1 VTGPVNS
8 IPEFAQTCVNLA
20 SPRLGSRAVLAS
32 DEFFAAKERM
42 LQDSDPVFI
51 ADKYDDNGKWMD
63 GWESRRRRGGG
74 NDWCLV
80 RLGVTG
86 LIEGVNIDTRHF
98 TGNHPPAASLKAC
111 LSNSQPDEATE
122 WTEILPPLGLA
133 PDACN
138 FAGISSAGP
147 WNWLRLDILPD
158 GGVAR
163 LRVYGRPHLDWSEMQ
178 ADGVHELS
186 ALKNGGRVVAY
197 NDAHYGDVWAVLSEG
212 RGVNMGDGWETR
224 RRREPGNDWMII
236 ALGAPGAVEAIEVDT
251 AHFKG
256 NYPDRCS
263 VQAARVDSATD
274 ADLIGQSTNWVTL
287 MEEQPLCADSI
298 HRFEGDAIAGLD
310 AVSHVRL
317 NIHPDGG
324 VSRFRVFGKP
334 SL

>member
-1 VTGPVNS
+1 MTDPVNT
-8 IPEFAQTCVNLA
+8 IPEFARNSVNLA
-20 SPRLGSRAVLAS
+20 SPRLGSQAVLAS

-42 LQDSDPVFI
+42 LQDSKPVFI

-63 GWESRRRRGGG
+63 GWESRRRRDGG

-80 RLGVTG
+80 RLVVTG
-86 LIEGVNIDTRHF
+86 LIHGVDIDTRHF

-111 LSNSQPDEATE
+111 LSIGQPDEASE
-122 WTEILPPLGLA
+122 WSEILPAVDLDPNSH
-133 PDACN
+133 N
-138 FAGISSAGP
+138 FAEISSPGP

-163 LRVYGRPHLDWSEMQ
+163 LRVYGRPHVDWSEMN
-178 ADGVHELS
+178 ADSIHELS

-263 VQAARVDSATD
+263 VQAARVVNATD
-274 ADLIGQSTNWVTL
+274 AALIEQSMNWDTL
-287 MEEQPLCADSI
+287 MEEQPLSADSI
-298 HRFEGDAIAGLD
+298 HRFEGDAIAALGR
-310 AVSHVRL
+310 VSHVRL

>member
-1 VTGPVNS
+1 VTDPVNT
-8 IPEFAQTCVNLA
+8 IPEFARNSVNLA
-20 SPRLGSRAVLAS
+20 SPRLGSQAVLAS

-42 LQDSDPVFI
+42 LQDSKPVFI

-63 GWESRRRRGGG
+63 GWESRRRRDGG

-86 LIEGVNIDTRHF
+86 LIHGVDIDTRHF

-111 LSNSQPDEATE
+111 LSIGQPDEASE
-122 WTEILPPLGLA
+122 WSEILPAVDLDPNSH
-133 PDACN
+133 N
-138 FAGISSAGP
+138 FAEISSPGP
-147 WNWLRLDILPD
+147 WNWLLLDILPD

-163 LRVYGRPHLDWSEMQ
+163 LRVYGRPHVDWSEMN
-178 ADGVHELS
+178 ADSIHELS

-263 VQAARVDSATD
+263 VQAASVDKATDSA
-274 ADLIGQSTNWVTL
+274 LIEQSMNWDTL
-287 MEEQPLCADSI
+287 MQEQPLSADSI
-298 HRFEGDAIAGLD
+298 HRFEGDAIAALGR
-310 AVSHVRL
+310 VSHVRL

>member
-1 VTGPVNS
+1 MTDPVIT
-8 IPEFAQTCVNLA
+8 IPEFARIGVNLA

-42 LQDSDPVFI
+42 LQDTEPVFI

-63 GWESRRRRGGG
+63 GWESRRRRDGG

-80 RLGVTG
+80 RLGVAG
-86 LIEGVNIDTRHF
+86 FIHGVDINTRHF

-111 LSNSQPDEATE
+111 RSDSQPDEATE
-122 WTEILPPLGLA
+122 WSEILPAFGLDPNA
-133 PDACN
+133 RN
-138 FAGISSAGP
+138 FAEISNQGP
-147 WNWLRLDILPD
+147 WNWLRLDIMPD

-163 LRVYGRPHLDWSEMQ
+163 LRVYGRPHLDWSKMD
-178 ADGVHELS
+178 AGAVHELS

-263 VQAARVDSATD
+263 VQAARVVNATD
-274 ADLIGQSTNWVTL
+274 AALIEQSINWDAL
-287 MEEQPLCADSI
+287 MQEQPLSADSI
-298 HRFEGDAIAGLD
+298 HRFEGDAIAGLG